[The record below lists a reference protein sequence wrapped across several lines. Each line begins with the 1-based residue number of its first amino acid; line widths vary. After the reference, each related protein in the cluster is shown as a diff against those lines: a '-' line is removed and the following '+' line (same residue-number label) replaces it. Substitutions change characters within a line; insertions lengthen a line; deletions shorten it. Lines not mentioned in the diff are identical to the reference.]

1 VGRVEFFAFFIL
13 HFAMLVAISSIAYK
27 LGWRAGSRREV
38 MDMIELLDA
47 LKIDNWE
54 QSVFRDR
61 FKGALQWT
69 LDRKRKKDRNATPPA
84 NPPTSP

>member
-1 VGRVEFFAFFIL
+1 MGRVEFFAFFVL
-13 HFAMLVAISSIAYK
+13 HFAMLVAISAIAFK
-27 LGWRAGSRREV
+27 LGGRAGARREV
-38 MDMIELLDA
+38 QDMIELLDA

-69 LDRKRKKDRNATPPA
+69 LDRKRKKDRNA
-84 NPPTSP
+84 NPPSTP